1 LKNKEKMTMINEQ
14 IPNTGIGQ
22 KYEPIS
28 NVYSHNIA
36 AQLPC
41 WYAAALKYVWRSP
54 RKGKKKSLRKAAGA
68 LREILKNIEVYGE
81 PPTITPFQAGDYWG
95 VLKAFRADLAECGEE
110 SVHAR
115 LIVSVLDVIL
125 LHEAER
131 FTMPSCKTRWSFKE
145 GVQYAEKV
153 LDAINLIESTS
164 EKDLMSSKTAWEVG
178 SDFLPF

>member
-1 LKNKEKMTMINEQ
+1 MINEQ

>member
-1 LKNKEKMTMINEQ
+1 MINEQ

-41 WYAAALKYVWRSP
+41 WYAAALKYVWRAP
-54 RKGKKKSLRKAAGA
+54 RKGKKKSLRKATGA

-95 VLKAFRADLAECGEE
+95 VLKAFRTDLAECSGN
-110 SVHAR
+110 SVHAQ

-125 LHEAER
+125 LHDTNYS
-131 FTMPSCKTRWSFKE
+131 TMSGCKTRWSFKD
-145 GVQYAEKV
+145 GVQYTQTV
-153 LDAINLIESTS
+153 MDAINLIESTT
-164 EKDLMSSKTAWEVG
+164 EKDLMGSKTAWEVG
-178 SDFLPF
+178 SDFPPF

>member
-1 LKNKEKMTMINEQ
+1 MTNEQ

-28 NVYSHNIA
+28 NVYSHDIA

-41 WYAAALKYVWRSP
+41 WYAAALKYVWRAP

-68 LREILKNIEVYGE
+68 LREILKNIEAYGE

-95 VLKAFRADLAECGEE
+95 ALMALWGDLVDWGDK
-110 SVHAR
+110 SVHAK

-125 LHEAER
+125 LHDTDYN
-131 FTMPSCKTRWSFKE
+131 TMSGCKTQWSFKD
-145 GVQYAEKV
+145 GVQYTKTV

-164 EKDLMSSKTAWEVG
+164 EKDLMGSKTAWEVG
-178 SDFLPF
+178 SAFPPF

>member
-1 LKNKEKMTMINEQ
+1 MTSEQ
-14 IPNTGIGQ
+14 IPNTGIGE

-28 NVYSHNIA
+28 NVYSHDIA

-81 PPTITPFQAGDYWG
+81 PPAITPFQSSDYWG
-95 VLKAFRADLAECGEE
+95 ALMALWADLAEWGSN
-110 SVHAR
+110 SVHAQ

-125 LHEAER
+125 LHDADHL
-131 FTMPSCKTRWSFKE
+131 TMSGKKTQWSFKD
-145 GVQYAEKV
+145 GVQYTKTV
-153 LDAINLIESTS
+153 LGAINLIESTN
-164 EKDLMSSKTAWEVG
+164 EEDLMGSKTAWEVG

>member
-1 LKNKEKMTMINEQ
+1 MTMINEQ

-28 NVYSHNIA
+28 NVYSHDIA

-41 WYAAALKYVWRSP
+41 WYAAALKYVWRAP

-95 VLKAFRADLAECGEE
+95 VLKAFRADLVECGGD
-110 SVHAR
+110 SVHAQ

-125 LHEAER
+125 LHDADYS
-131 FTMPSCKTRWSFKE
+131 TMSGCKTRRSFKE
-145 GVQYAEKV
+145 GVQYTKTV

-164 EKDLMSSKTAWEVG
+164 EKDLMGSKTAWEVG
-178 SDFLPF
+178 SDFPPF